1 MGESTQGAPLKHDF
15 TALTTNAH
23 EDWSLFAVR
32 FHDKPGAAELR
43 RQLLQVHLEWVAAH
57 HDVVR
62 AAGSLRE
69 SPEAA
74 PVGGLW
80 VLRAQ
85 NKAAVEAL
93 IATDPFTTGGLR
105 AGWDIFYWSKALPQP
120 VSF

>member
-1 MGESTQGAPLKHDF
+1 MAERDF
-15 TALTTNAH
+15 AALTTNTH
-23 EDWSLFAVR
+23 EDWTLFAVR
-32 FHDKPGAAELR
+32 FHDKPGSGVQR
-43 RQLLQVHLEWVAAH
+43 RQLLQAHLEWVAARA
-57 HDVVR
+57 DVLR

-69 SPEAA
+69 SPDAT

-80 VLRAQ
+80 VVRAP

>member
-1 MGESTQGAPLKHDF
+1 MPDHDF
-15 TALTTNAH
+15 QQLTCNAH
-23 EDWSLFAVR
+23 EDWTLFAVR
-32 FHDKPGAAELR
+32 FFDKPGAADLR
-43 RQLLQVHLEWVAAH
+43 RQLLQAHLEWVAAQA
-57 HDVVR
+57 DMLR

-69 SPEAA
+69 SPTET

-80 VLRAQ
+80 VVLAPS
-85 NKAAVEAL
+85 KAAVEAL